1 MSLFKNV
8 TWNFIILNF
17 SEKFICCFWIFCY
30 IFFFLSQRKVCCR
43 KEMHPQWDRGR
54 SGRQIYPQAAER
66 EIMPGG
72 DPEGGG
78 DARAWTRA
86 PETGRSQGG
95 VRDTQWA
102 RTHNWVVSVNANSNL
117 SRFLNLNYLYINLH
131 YCTNLVTRANYN
143 LICSL
148 PSSIFS
154 CLINLTKNLQ
164 MQMHIIELA
173 LQYITTMQTYD
184 S

>member
-1 MSLFKNV
+1 MINMSLFKNV

-30 IFFFLSQRKVCCR
+30 VFFFLSQRKVCCR

-54 SGRQIYPQAAER
+54 SGRQIYPQAAKR

-131 YCTNLVTRANYN
+131 YCTNLVTQANYN
-143 LICSL
+143 LM
-148 PSSIFS
+148 
-154 CLINLTKNLQ
+154 LITK
-164 MQMHIIELA
+164 
-173 LQYITTMQTYD
+173 
-184 S
+184 

>member
-1 MSLFKNV
+1 
-8 TWNFIILNF
+8 
-17 SEKFICCFWIFCY
+17 
-30 IFFFLSQRKVCCR
+30 
-43 KEMHPQWDRGR
+43 MHPQWDRGR

-72 DPEGGG
+72 DSEGGG

-117 SRFLNLNYLYINLH
+117 SRFLNLNYLYINVH
-131 YCTNLVTRANYN
+131 YCTNLVTQANYN
-143 LICSL
+143 LM
-148 PSSIFS
+148 
-154 CLINLTKNLQ
+154 LITK
-164 MQMHIIELA
+164 
-173 LQYITTMQTYD
+173 
-184 S
+184 